1 MALGTASTW
10 PLSIYKGEDVVHSF
24 EVEDSLTSDITG
36 WTFVLTI
43 KDDDDNPTFTTTVN
57 GTVIDGP
64 NRLFNV
70 VMPAATT
77 ELIVVGVHKHDIWRT
92 NFGYHWVFNDAT
104 YTVKT
109 ERRVQ
114 TP

>member
-1 MALGTASTW
+1 MALGTAGTNA
-10 PLSIYKGEDVVHSF
+10 LEIFKGEDATHSF
-24 EVEDSLTSDITG
+24 EVESSLTSDITG

-43 KDDDDNPTFTTTVN
+43 KDNDNTPTFTTTVN
-57 GTVIDGP
+57 GAVTDGP
-64 NRLFNV
+64 NRLFQV

-77 ELIVVGVHKHDIWRT
+77 ELIVVGVHKHDLWRT
-92 NFGYHWVFNDAT
+92 NLGFHWVMNAAN